1 MPQQS
6 LMDGNAPTGNIA
18 FPASSDSEKEQSATE
33 MADRQRSVYSN
44 TLVIHVM
51 DASFWMLK

>member
-6 LMDGNAPTGNIA
+6 LMDGNASTGNIA
-18 FPASSDSEKEQSATE
+18 FSASSDSEKEQSATE
-33 MADRQRSVYSN
+33 MVDRQRSVYSN

-51 DASFWMLK
+51 DASFWML